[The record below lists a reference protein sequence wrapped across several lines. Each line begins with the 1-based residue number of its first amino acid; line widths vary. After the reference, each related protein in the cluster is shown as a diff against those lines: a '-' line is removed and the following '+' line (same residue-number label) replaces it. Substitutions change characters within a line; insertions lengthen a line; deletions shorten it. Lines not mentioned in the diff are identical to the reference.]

1 MKKIISKWLRKFGY
15 EVRKAQKNEKISFHS
30 DINRNICYEFEEEAN
45 EAIKIVRK
53 QTMLPYI
60 NLVTLYEQVLY
71 CEKGNIEGDFV
82 ECGVWKGGA
91 VGLMALANLKNGTI
105 RRKLHL
111 FDAFEEICAPNK
123 NFDGEREINEV
134 KKLLGEKVLINGEL
148 KPLKGIYDSFGDPG
162 EINECKR
169 LIENTIG
176 YPANYVYY
184 HKGWFQ
190 NTVPSKSKEIGKIA
204 ILRLD
209 GDWYESTKVCL
220 EYLFDKVVPGGFII
234 IDDYGAYSGCK
245 KAVDE
250 FLTNRKSYYYL
261 NYSNWCCRYL
271 VKNVN
276 I

>member
-1 MKKIISKWLRKFGY
+1 MKKLIIKLLRDFGY
-15 EVRKAQKNEKISFHS
+15 EIKKAQKNENPSFLS
-30 DINRNICYEFEEEAN
+30 DFDLNVGYEFEQEAN
-45 EAIKIVRK
+45 EAIKLVRK

-71 CEKGNIEGDFV
+71 FERGNYQGDFV

-91 VGLMALANLKNGTI
+91 VGLMALANLKNGAF

-123 NFDGEREINEV
+123 EYDGEIAINEV
-134 KKLLGEKVLINGEL
+134 KEILGNKALLNGEL
-148 KPLKGIYDSFGDPG
+148 QSLEGFYDRFGGPG
-162 EINECKR
+162 DIIECKR
-169 LIENTIG
+169 LIEDTLG
-176 YPANYVYY
+176 YPSDYVYY

-190 NTVPSKSKEIGKIA
+190 NTIPTKSKEIEKIA

-220 EYLFDKVVPGGFII
+220 DFLFDKVVPGGFII
-234 IDDYGAYSGCK
+234 IDDYGLYSGCK

-250 FLTNRKSYYYL
+250 FLLNKNDNYFL
-261 NYSNWCCRYL
+261 NYSSWSCRYII
-271 VKNVN
+271 KKH
-276 I
+276 

>member
-1 MKKIISKWLRKFGY
+1 MKKIISNCFSILGF
-15 EVRKAQKNEKISFHS
+15 EIRKAQKNENISFYN
-30 DINRNICYEFEEEAN
+30 DIDRNIGYEFEKEAN

-71 CEKGNIEGDFV
+71 CEKGNIEGDIV

-91 VGLMALANLKNGTI
+91 VGLMALANLKYGTK
-105 RRKLHL
+105 RRKIHL

-123 NFDGEREINEV
+123 NVDGKNAINEV
-134 KKLLGEKVLINGEL
+134 TKLLGDKALINGEL
-148 KPLKGIYDSFGDPG
+148 APLKGIYDRFGGPG
-162 EINECKR
+162 NIIECQR
-169 LIENTIG
+169 LIEKTIG
-176 YPANYVYY
+176 YPGHYVNY

-190 NTVPSKSKEIGKIA
+190 DTIPPKSKEIEKIA

-209 GDWYESTKVCL
+209 GDWYESTKVCI
-220 EYLFDKVVPGGFII
+220 ENLFDKVVHGGFII

-245 KAVDE
+245 KAIDE
-250 FLTNRKSYYYL
+250 YLNKRNNIYYL

-271 VKNVN
+271 IKNDK
-276 I
+276 